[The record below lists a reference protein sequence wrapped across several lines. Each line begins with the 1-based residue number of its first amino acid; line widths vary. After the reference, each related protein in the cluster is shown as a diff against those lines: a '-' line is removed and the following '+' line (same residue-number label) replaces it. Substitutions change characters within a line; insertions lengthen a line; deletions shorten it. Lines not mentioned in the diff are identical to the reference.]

1 MEVGKSLNNKEVTTP
16 ENPQSIKKQKTLIG
30 ANVIFMILIAIAIFV
45 FVSYINDRH
54 YYRCDFTAS
63 GKYSLTAKTKKIL
76 KNLDQP
82 VFITSLLV
90 KKQDYRFYGQVI
102 DILEEY
108 KYLSDKITVTLL
120 NPLTDRTKITELAE
134 KLKMDL
140 EQLQINSVIFT
151 CGDKSK
157 HVQQSEV
164 IEREFP
170 FKFKGEEIFTSA
182 VLSVTRD
189 KQTNVYFTKGHGE
202 RDYGDFERAGLG
214 KLASAIKRANYNV
227 LPLDLLK
234 HKRVPEN
241 CDILFIAGPTKS
253 FSTQET
259 NYIRDYVGTSARLIN
274 DKGELKNG
282 KLVVMLEPAVGT
294 NKSSGLN
301 ALLGEYGV
309 VVRDDAVVYN
319 KVNMPLFGM
328 QTVVEVYISDDK
340 YLDHEITNDIK
351 KLTSVFY
358 GSSALSIVP
367 LSDTM
372 AFSATGIVQ
381 APDQSWGETEI
392 VGKKRP
398 KYDEDSDI
406 SSPIILAVASEL
418 REAKPNPT
426 APPHATQ
433 AFADIGKKGPR
444 VVVFGDTDFA
454 ANAFSDN
461 PGNQDLVLNAI
472 SWLARRE
479 KELGISAKAPDVRRA
494 IVRPGQLAAIF
505 WLSIAGLPSI
515 GIIIGGFVWWRRRR

>member
-1 MEVGKSLNNKEVTTP
+1 MEVGKSLNNKEVITP
-16 ENPQSIKKQKTLIG
+16 ENPQNIKKQKTLIG
-30 ANVIFMILIAIAIFV
+30 ANVVFMILIAIAIFV

-54 YYRCDFTAS
+54 YYRCDFTAT

-140 EQLQINSVIFT
+140 EQLQINSIIFT

-182 VLSVTRD
+182 VLSVTRE

-202 RDYGDFERAGLG
+202 RDYADFERAGLG

-227 LPLDLLK
+227 LPLDLLQQ
-234 HKRVPEN
+234 KRVPEN

-282 KLVVMLEPAVGT
+282 KLIVMIEPAIGV
-294 NKSSGLN
+294 NKSPGLS
-301 ALLGEYGV
+301 ALLGEYGI

-328 QTVVEVYISDDK
+328 QTVVEVYISDKK
-340 YLDHEITNDIK
+340 YLDHEITADIK

-358 GSSALSIVP
+358 GSSVLSIAP

-372 AFSATGIVQ
+372 AFAATGIVQ

-406 SSPIILAVASEL
+406 CSPVILAAVSEL

-515 GIIIGGFVWWRRRR
+515 GIIIGGYVWWRRRR

>member
-1 MEVGKSLNNKEVTTP
+1 MEVGKSLNKKDVTTP
-16 ENPQSIKKQKTLIG
+16 ENPLNIKKQKTLIG

-76 KNLDQP
+76 KSLDQP

-90 KKQDYRFYGQVI
+90 KSKDYRFYGQIV

-108 KYLSDKITVTLL
+108 KYVSNKITVTLL

-140 EQLQINSVIFT
+140 EELQMNSVIFT

-170 FKFKGEEIFTSA
+170 FKFKGEEVFTSA
-182 VLSVTRD
+182 VLNVTRD

-202 RDYGDFERAGLG
+202 REYGDFERAGLG
-214 KLASAIKRANYNV
+214 NLASAIKRANYNV

-234 HKRVPEN
+234 QKRVPEN
-241 CDILFIAGPTKS
+241 CDILFIAGPTRS

-259 NYIRDYVGTSARLIN
+259 NYIRDYVGTSSRLIN

-282 KLVVMLEPAVGT
+282 KLIVMLEPAVGV
-294 NKSSGLN
+294 NKSSGLS
-301 ALLGEYGV
+301 ALLGEYGI

-328 QTVVEVYISDDK
+328 QTVVEIYISDDK
-340 YLDHEITNDIK
+340 YLDHEITEDIK

-358 GSSALSIVP
+358 GSSVLSLAP
-367 LSDTM
+367 MTDTM
-372 AFSATGIVQ
+372 AFSAKGIVQ

-406 SSPIILAVASEL
+406 CSPIILAVASEL
-418 REAKPNPT
+418 REAEPNPT

-444 VVVFGDTDFA
+444 IVVFGDTDFA

-479 KELGISAKAPDVRRA
+479 KELGISAKAPDIRRA
-494 IVRPGQLAAIF
+494 IVRPGQLTVIF
-505 WLSIAGLPSI
+505 WLSIVGLPSI
-515 GIIIGGFVWWRRRR
+515 GVIIGSFVWWRRRR

>member
-1 MEVGKSLNNKEVTTP
+1 MEVEKSLNNKEVTTP
-16 ENPQSIKKQKTLIG
+16 ESPQSIKKQKTMIG
-30 ANVIFMILIAIAIFV
+30 ANVIFMILIAVAIFV
-45 FVSYINDRH
+45 FISYINDRH
-54 YYRCDFTAS
+54 YYRCDMTAS
-63 GKYSLTAKTKKIL
+63 GKYSLSSKTKKIL

-82 VFITSLLV
+82 IFVTSLLV
-90 KKQDYRFYGQVI
+90 KRQDYRFYGQIV

-108 KYLSDKITVTLL
+108 KYLSDKITVTFL
-120 NPLTDRTKITELAE
+120 NPLLDGTKITELAE
-134 KLKMDL
+134 KLKMDKKQVEL
-140 EQLQINSVIFT
+140 GSIIFA
-151 CGDKSK
+151 CGDSSK
-157 HVQQSEV
+157 HVMLKDV
-164 IEREFP
+164 IENEFP

-182 VLSVTRD
+182 IVNVTRG

-227 LPLDLLK
+227 LPLDLLQQ
-234 HKRVPEN
+234 KRVPEN

-282 KLVVMLEPAVGT
+282 KLMVMLEPTVGT

-301 ALLGEYGV
+301 ALLGEYGIV
-309 VVRDDAVVYN
+309 ARDDAVVYN

-328 QTVVEVYISDDK
+328 QTVVEVYISDNK

-372 AFSATGIVQ
+372 AFSTTGIIQ

-406 SSPIILAVASEL
+406 CSPIIMAVASEL
-418 REAKPNPT
+418 REATPNPT

-444 VVVFGDTDFA
+444 IVVFGDTDFA
-454 ANAFSDN
+454 ANTFSDK

-494 IVRPGQLAAIF
+494 MVKPGQLAVIF
-505 WLSIAGLPSI
+505 WLSIAGIPSI

>member
-16 ENPQSIKKQKTLIG
+16 EAQQNIKKQKTLIG
-30 ANVIFMILIAIAIFV
+30 ANVIFMILIAVAIFV

-54 YYRCDFTAS
+54 YYRCDMTAS
-63 GKYSLTAKTKKIL
+63 GKYSLSSKTKKIL

-82 VFITSLLV
+82 IFVTSLLV
-90 KKQDYRFYGQVI
+90 KRQDYRFYGQIV

-108 KYLSDKITVTLL
+108 KYVSDKITVTFL
-120 NPLTDRTKITELAE
+120 NPLLDGTKITELAE
-134 KLKMDL
+134 KLKMDKKQVEL
-140 EQLQINSVIFT
+140 GSIIFA
-151 CGDKSK
+151 CGDNSK
-157 HVQQSEV
+157 HVLLKDV
-164 IEREFP
+164 IENEFP

-182 VLSVTRD
+182 IVNVTRG

-227 LPLDLLK
+227 LPLDLLQQ
-234 HKRVPEN
+234 KRVPEN
-241 CDILFIAGPTKS
+241 CDILFIAGPTKR

-274 DKGELKNG
+274 DKGELKDG
-282 KLVVMLEPAVGT
+282 KLMVMLEPAVGT

-309 VVRDDAVVYN
+309 VARDDAVVYN

-328 QTVVEVYISDDK
+328 QTVVEVYISDKK
-340 YLDHEITNDIK
+340 YLDHEITNDMK

-358 GSSALSIVP
+358 GSSALSLVP
-367 LSDTM
+367 MSDTM

-406 SSPIILAVASEL
+406 CSPIIMAVASEL
-418 REAKPNPT
+418 REAEPNPT

-433 AFADIGKKGPR
+433 AFANIGKKGPR
-444 VVVFGDTDFA
+444 IVVFGDTDFA
-454 ANAFSDN
+454 ANTFSDK

-494 IVRPGQLAAIF
+494 MVRPGQLALVF